1 MYMENKCLAE
11 ILINTLPPTMGW
23 LRQKV
28 SENSEP
34 ELTLPQFRI
43 LANIDSGLTTVTLIA
58 KHQGVTQPAMSQMV
72 EALIVKK
79 LIIKKINPDDKRQSL
94 LRLSKKGQAWLHQII
109 TAVKN
114 DVAQQFSGLSKIQQK
129 KITEAL
135 ILLNTQLG
143 EKSCKNL
150 S

>member
-43 LANIDSGLTTVTLIA
+43 LANIDSGLTA

-72 EALIVKK
+72 EALIAKK

>member
-1 MYMENKCLAE
+1 M
-11 ILINTLPPTMGW
+11 INILPPTMGW

-72 EALIVKK
+72 ENLINKK
-79 LIIKKINPDDKRQSL
+79 LIIKKINPNDKRQSL
-94 LRLSKKGQAWLHQII
+94 LRLSKKGQSWLNQII
-109 TAVKN
+109 AAVKT
-114 DVAQQFSGLSKIQQK
+114 DVAQQFSGLSKLQQK
-129 KITEAL
+129 KIKEAL
-135 ILLNTQLG
+135 ILLNTHLG
-143 EKSCKNL
+143 ENPCDRL

>member
-11 ILINTLPPTMGW
+11 TMINILPPTMGW

-72 EALIVKK
+72 ENLINKK
-79 LIIKKINPDDKRQSL
+79 LIIKKINPNDKRQSL
-94 LRLSKKGQAWLHQII
+94 LRLSKKGQSWLNQII
-109 TAVKN
+109 AAVKT
-114 DVAQQFSGLSKIQQK
+114 DVAQQFSGLSKLQQK
-129 KITEAL
+129 KIKEAL
-135 ILLNTQLG
+135 ILLNTHLG
-143 EKSCKNL
+143 ENPCDRL

>member
-11 ILINTLPPTMGW
+11 TMINILPQTMGW

-43 LANIDSGLTTVTLIA
+43 LANIDSGLNTVTLIA

-79 LIIKKINPDDKRQSL
+79 LIIKRINPEDKRQSL
-94 LRLSKKGQAWLHQII
+94 LRLSKKGQNWLHQII
-109 TAVKN
+109 TAVKS
-114 DVAQQFSGLSKIQQK
+114 DVAQQFSGLSQIQQN
-129 KITEAL
+129 KIIDAL
-135 ILLNTQLG
+135 VLLNTQLG
-143 EKSCKNL
+143 ENSCDRL